1 MEQDCHVYFDTLS
14 YEDTEGLCARLWE
27 RGAAEELAAKLAGA
41 LPGLRL
47 LRLRRFFRGSYRGGF
62 LRPRVK
68 RLPPFA
74 ELWLE
79 DAAGRRLLCWIPLAW
94 NGRLLLGAPD
104 EALNTLELARS
115 QPDNTLRGALLPKGI
130 MNGFCAGV
138 TEGPVRELARA
149 LRFLAE
155 ELHGRPVRFTYL
167 QGPLGC
173 KEEILAED
181 VGRRAAGVDGR
192 RAADVDELRAAAV
205 DGAWL
210 WYPLPDLK
218 TQFFE
223 ECAES
228 GVKLLLTPLAP
239 CSRDTLRDCEMM
251 VRLLNL
257 VEENVP
263 IRK

>member
-1 MEQDCHVYFDTLS
+1 
-14 YEDTEGLCARLWE
+14 
-27 RGAAEELAAKLAGA
+27 
-41 LPGLRL
+41 
-47 LRLRRFFRGSYRGGF
+47 
-62 LRPRVK
+62 
-68 RLPPFA
+68 
-74 ELWLE
+74 
-79 DAAGRRLLCWIPLAW
+79 
-94 NGRLLLGAPD
+94 
-104 EALNTLELARS
+104 
-115 QPDNTLRGALLPKGI
+115 

-173 KEEILAED
+173 KEENLAED
-181 VGRRAAGVDGR
+181 VGLRAAGVDER
-192 RAADVDELRAAAV
+192 RAAAV

-210 WYPLPDLK
+210 WYPLPDME

-223 ECAES
+223 ERAES
-228 GVKLLLTPLAP
+228 GVKLLLTPLAA

>member
-181 VGRRAAGVDGR
+181 VGRRAA
-192 RAADVDELRAAAV
+192 AV

-210 WYPLPDLK
+210 WYPLPNLE

-263 IRK
+263 IRKG